1 VIIEAALGVL
11 LIWRTP
17 LLPNLIGLLAVL
29 AELTLVGGLIW
40 RRTGP
45 IAWSIVLLGASYG
58 LSLIGGSQNLDAGSL
73 LVAAGLFLAAEVA
86 YLGVEEPAFS
96 GIPMRPLLASLAVA
110 SGSVVVSLLLLA
122 IGSQSVLAAG
132 PVVTAA
138 GVGATLVLLGVV
150 IATAA
155 RRARS

>member
-1 VIIEAALGVL
+1 MTIEAAVGVL

-17 LLPNLIGLLAVL
+17 LLPNLIGLLLVL
-29 AELTLVGGLIW
+29 AELALVGGLIW
-40 RRTGP
+40 RKRAP

-58 LSLIGGSQNLDAGSL
+58 LSLIGAPESVDAGSL
-73 LVAAGLFLAAEVA
+73 LVVAGLFLAAEVA
-86 YLGVEEPAFS
+86 YLVVEETAYS
-96 GIPMRPLLASLAVA
+96 EIPMRPLLASLAVA
-110 SGSVVVSLLLLA
+110 AGSVVVSLLLLA

-138 GVGATLVLLGVV
+138 GVAATLVLLGVV

-155 RRARS
+155 RRAHS

>member
-1 VIIEAALGVL
+1 MIIEAALGVL

-58 LSLIGGSQNLDAGSL
+58 LSLIGGSQSLDAGSL

-86 YLGVEEPAFS
+86 YLGIDETAFS

-110 SGSVVVSLLLLA
+110 AGSVVVSLLLLA
-122 IGSQSVLAAG
+122 IGRQSVLAAG